1 MLEVIIDYGSA
12 FDTYGK
18 VTETKSSRKESSF
31 PAEVPLIKLIGA
43 ANFQPPVIARKFLPL
58 CHRNTRLRCVLTNST
73 IQITAQKVDV
83 NVALLL
89 LDSILTPQK
98 GRNSVTNGPHTGS
111 LFPAP
116 FFLPALLTHAGSS
129 ASSNLHL

>member
-43 ANFQPPVIARKFLPL
+43 ANFQPPVIARKFLP
-58 CHRNTRLRCVLTNST
+58 
-73 IQITAQKVDV
+73 
-83 NVALLL
+83 
-89 LDSILTPQK
+89 
-98 GRNSVTNGPHTGS
+98 
-111 LFPAP
+111 
-116 FFLPALLTHAGSS
+116 
-129 ASSNLHL
+129 